1 MMNLK
6 KFFQPNPCL
15 LSVSRGKKEIL
26 ECFVANKS
34 EFENWVLHHSLQRVR
49 FQFYFPTAVDFYFDD
64 FLLFT
69 AYFKR
74 TALDN
79 LELQELKMT
88 KANYSTIRSGNWKP
102 FEEVMVQFLHFL
114 EEKNKISFFRRTR
127 SLHEYVS
134 LCEKG
139 AQENSSRLSPDVNP
153 AIAAG

>member
-1 MMNLK
+1 MINLK

-15 LSVSRGKKEIL
+15 LSVSKAEKEIL

-34 EFENWVLHHSLQRVR
+34 EFENWVLQHSLQRVR

-74 TALDN
+74 TTLDN
-79 LELQELKMT
+79 LELQELKMA
-88 KANYSTIRSGNWKP
+88 KANFSTIRSANWKP
-102 FEEVMVQFLHFL
+102 FEEVMMQFMQYL
-114 EEKNKISFFRRTR
+114 EEKNKISFFSKTR

-134 LCEKG
+134 LCDKRTQ
-139 AQENSSRLSPDVNP
+139 ADNPQLSSDINP
-153 AIAAG
+153 SIAVG